1 MTRNVRH
8 LLAALAIAAAAGT
21 GGFLAGTSAAESADW
36 HTGTARVMGHPDD
49 PEIVARVDGGD
60 DGWDYATTGDIEWI
74 DEDGTH
80 HAGLQWYHPHI
91 HGTTAIQLGK
101 LEGAKVLLGGPEFK
115 MMAPL
120 VYGQFQL
127 GNWPFAAAVAFILMT
142 TTLALTV
149 AAGLATQ

>member
-74 DEDGTH
+74 DENGTH
-80 HAGLQWYHPHI
+80 HSGDTWPECLPVVPVESPRFGDSHPI
-91 HGTTAIQLGK
+91 RFASVK
-101 LEGAKVLLGGPEFK
+101 VEAEGMGWRPIVMIDCRG
-115 MMAPL
+115 
-120 VYGQFQL
+120 
-127 GNWPFAAAVAFILMT
+127 
-142 TTLALTV
+142 
-149 AAGLATQ
+149 